1 MKTKSNVLLLTFCAL
16 VLAAASI
23 LGTVAYMTSQKK
35 VTNTFTVGNVSIR
48 LDEAIVDE
56 NGVAADPVN
65 NRTNETNNT
74 QNYHLIPGQTYTKDP
89 TVTVEANSEKA
100 YVRMMVTITNYTNIK
115 KAFGDDFLPQNYVNG
130 TWDSTLWVYTATTE
144 DTQNDTITYEFR
156 YFEPVTAGNSDVK
169 LSPLFTQ
176 FTLPGTVTGEALAKL
191 AGGFDIDVEGHA
203 IQAAT
208 FADADAAW
216 AAFDA
221 QVNG

>member
-1 MKTKSNVLLLTFCAL
+1 MKTKSKVLLLTFCAL

-115 KAFGDDFLPQNYVNG
+115 KAFGDDFLPQNYVDG
-130 TWDSTLWVYTATTE
+130 TWDATLWVYTATTE

-156 YFEPVTAGNSDVK
+156 YFEPVTAGASDLK
-169 LSPLFTQ
+169 LAPLFTE